1 MSLNFEKLF
10 ESLELLSKSK
20 LFFPIVLLFDVELN
34 SQTSIRVDESLF
46 LDIFDRKELWFTISS
61 FVALLIN
68 KIRIAIT
75 LKILISF
82 CWMSQLKNIVDISWQ
97 VEVKYWRSTHIQIY

>member
-1 MSLNFEKLF
+1 MSLNFEKFF

-20 LFFPIVLLFDVELN
+20 LFLPIVLLFDVELN

-46 LDIFDRKELWFTISS
+46 LDIFDRKELLITISS
-61 FVALLIN
+61 FVALHIN
-68 KIRIAIT
+68 KISFAFT
-75 LKILISF
+75 LNIFISF

-97 VEVKYWRSTHIQIY
+97 VEVKYWRSTHIHKY